1 MSDGA
6 TLVGLIARSGAAG
19 RHIATPD
26 CILALDEL
34 AATTG
39 LGDNLPRLAGGSI
52 ILLSR
57 GPLDAAAALI
67 ELDGV
72 ARRIV
77 LCPPDFDPGH
87 LGIVARDAEATAI
100 VHAGVARPPETPG
113 VELIAPYG
121 PPAGKIGAPE
131 TPALATE
138 WILMTS
144 GTTGAPKMVV
154 HTLATLTSAI
164 GPAPPQEWATFY
176 DIRRYGGLQIFLR
189 ALAGSGSLTLPGAQE
204 STEDFLTRCGEAG
217 VTHISGTP
225 SHWRRV
231 LMSHAARGFDPRYVR
246 LSGEIA
252 DSAVLNALTALYP
265 RARVAHAYASTEAG
279 VGFSVD
285 DGLPGFPA
293 SWLDAPPASV
303 AMRVAEDSL
312 RLRSPG
318 AALRYLGDNPPE
330 LRDEDGFVDTGD
342 LVERRAERY
351 HFVGR
356 SNGIINIG
364 GAKVHPEEV
373 EAVINMQAGVRASLV
388 KARRNPITGALVAA
402 DVVVNAGV
410 AADDALRASIIAAC
424 RQRLAPH
431 KTPALVRFVPALAM
445 TAGGKLARNG

>member
-6 TLVGLIARSGAAG
+6 TLAGLIARSGGAG
-19 RHIATPD
+19 RRIATAD
-26 CILALDEL
+26 RTLQLDEL

-39 LGDNLPRLAGGSI
+39 LGDNLARLAGGSI
-52 ILLSR
+52 ILLTR

-67 ELDGV
+67 ELDGL

-77 LCPPDFDPGH
+77 LCPPDFDVRH
-87 LGIVARDAEATAI
+87 LAPVARDAEATAI

-113 VELIAPYG
+113 VALIAPYG
-121 PPAGKIGAPE
+121 SREAKTVAPNAPAPR
-131 TPALATE
+131 TE
-138 WILMTS
+138 WVLMTS

-164 GPAPPQEWATFY
+164 VPAPPQEWATFY

-189 ALAGSGSLTLPGAQE
+189 ALAGSGSLTLRGDE
-204 STEDFLTRCGEAG
+204 GTIEDFLMRCGEAG

-231 LMSHAARGFDPRYVR
+231 LMSQGAQQFDPRYVR

-252 DSAVLNALTALYP
+252 DGAVLTALAARYP
-265 RARVAHAYASTEAG
+265 RAGVAHAYASTEAG

-293 SWLDAPPASV
+293 SWLEAPPGSV
-303 AMRVAEDSL
+303 AMRVVEDSL

-318 AALRYLGDNPPE
+318 AALRYLGENPPE

-356 SNGIINIG
+356 GNGIINIG

-402 DVVVNAGV
+402 DVVVDAGV
-410 AADDALRASIIAAC
+410 AADDALRAAIIAAC
-424 RQRLAPH
+424 RQKLAPH
-431 KTPALVRFVPALAM
+431 KAPALVRFVPALAM
-445 TAGGKLARNG
+445 TAGGKLARHG